1 MPETIRN
8 VVLAAPVLGLVGLL
22 AMVGKL
28 AGGDEDA
35 AAGAQRL
42 VAEGFGADARGGEGG
57 EVIWV
62 TNLEDSG
69 PGSFREAVTAEGPR
83 IVKFKVGGIIKLA
96 ERVVIE
102 NGRLTIDGA
111 SAADK
116 GGITLYERGLSFSG
130 LNCRDVIVR
139 HIRVRR
145 SRAAGD
151 GIAIG
156 GGAHRVVI
164 DHCSVS
170 WADDENFGINKGHY
184 ITVQWCIIAE
194 GLIEGEHHKG
204 AHSMGMLAAHG
215 ANHISLHHNF
225 WTGNVNRNA
234 LLYGVGGY
242 GSGGAMPGTYA
253 GENYARYM
261 PTAVFDF
268 RSNLVYNFV
277 GGTQLAEGVN
287 VNVVNNHYRYGP
299 SSKDGPEVNLSTA
312 IYYPGSEQPRVYCS
326 GNIGPHRPKGDG
338 DDWAIVRVGGE
349 YGSDDPLYRSDKPFV
364 VPPVTTHPAD
374 ELPELV
380 LKEAGAHPRDD
391 VDLRLIEEF
400 RNGMGKAGY
409 GFLEWKENQ
418 GL

>member
-1 MPETIRN
+1 M
-8 VVLAAPVLGLVGLL
+8 A
-22 AMVGKL
+22 GKL
-28 AGGDEDA
+28 AGGDEGA
-35 AAGAQRL
+35 AAGAHGL
-42 VAEGFGADARGGEGG
+42 VAEGFGAESRGGEGG

-96 ERVVIE
+96 ERVVVE

-139 HIRVRR
+139 HIRLRR
-145 SRAAGD
+145 SRAEGD

-194 GLIEGEHHKG
+194 GIIEGEHHKG

-215 ANHISLHHNF
+215 ADHVSAHHNF

-234 LLYGVGGY
+234 LLFGPGNGY
-242 GSGGAMPGTYA
+242 GEQVAP
-253 GENYARYM
+253 YM

-268 RSNLVYNFV
+268 RNNLVYNFV
-277 GGTQLAEGVN
+277 GGTQIKYGAH
-287 VNVVNNHYRYGP
+287 VNVVNNYYRHGP
-299 SSKDGPEVNLSTA
+299 SSGRDKPEVYISPMGDD
-312 IYYPGSEQPRVYCS
+312 YYPGCDYPRLYCK
-326 GNIGPHRPKGDG
+326 GNIGPHRPKDEGG
-338 DDWAIVRVGGE
+338 DWALVRLGGQF
-349 YGSDDPLYRSDKPFV
+349 GSDDPLYRSDKPFV
-364 VPPVTTHPAD
+364 VAPVTTEPA
-374 ELPELV
+374 EEIPELI
-380 LKEAGAHPRDD
+380 LNEAGAHPRDD

-400 RNGMGKAGY
+400 RTGTGKAGY
-409 GFLEWKENQ
+409 GYLEWKQ
-418 GL
+418 KHGL